1 MVPSSITRSAAHAV
15 LRERLPWRP
24 SNVPLAVSAET
35 RLLVLWGALLGGLG
49 VIFLLGHVWVRNQV
63 VEAGYQLSVTR
74 QLVERLGQE
83 KRELAVRAAAAD
95 ADGRLEEL
103 AAARLGM
110 RRPGRDE
117 EGLLP

>member
-1 MVPSSITRSAAHAV
+1 MVPASLTRPATHVV
-15 LRERLPWRP
+15 LGERLPWRP

-83 KRELAVRAAAAD
+83 ERELAVRAAAAE
-95 ADGRLEEL
+95 ADGRLEEI
-103 AAARLGM
+103 ATERLGM
-110 RRPGRDE
+110 RRPARDE
-117 EGLLP
+117 EGFLP